1 MAMPKYV
8 AKQILREW
16 LGAEW
21 FGAHHAAYFTR
32 RQAKQGAGGLAGYE
46 AERVRV
52 QAWGEAILAELQ
64 ERFPNLPALAISID
78 RMATERRR
86 KWFWEIRFKLTWKG
100 DS

>member
-21 FGAHHAAYFTR
+21 FGAHRAAYFTR
-32 RQAKQGAGGLAGYE
+32 HQDKQGARGLAGYE

-52 QAWGEAILAELQ
+52 QAHGEAILAELQ
-64 ERFPNLPALAISID
+64 ERFPSMPALTISID
-78 RMATERRR
+78 HMATDRRR
-86 KWFWEIRFKLTWKG
+86 KWFWEIRFKLVW
-100 DS
+100 SE